1 MTFNATVINISCGAK
16 IFDDTNPHILPRETI
31 LISSVLSISQALLMI
46 HSLCNLLTIFVN
58 GSEYK
63 PVEYRRTNH
72 LLELSRWIYFFSIW
86 IKHYLKGIQ
95 SLWTNNS

>member
-1 MTFNATVINISCGAK
+1 MTFQATVIDISCGAR
-16 IFDDTNPHILPRETI
+16 IYDNSNPYIEPRETV

-63 PVEYRRTNH
+63 PVRTNH
-72 LLELSRWIYFFSIW
+72 LLELSRKTYILFIWTTSYF
-86 IKHYLKGIQ
+86 KGVYDGYCRI
-95 SLWTNNS
+95 L